1 MRRACGVHAVCMR
14 CAFGV
19 PTLHVSQV
27 TRVSEQEALQCEAY
41 ILLYER
47 QREPG
52 RRGGTAEGQSDGRG
66 DGRSEGRRGDGR
78 GEGRSKGRSKG
89 QAVDPGSRAETGSL
103 ARRTPHPLS
112 RKQPRRSS

>member
-1 MRRACGVHAVCMR
+1 MR
-14 CAFGV
+14 CTCGA
-19 PTLHVSQV
+19 PALHVSQV

-52 RRGGTAEGQSDGRG
+52 RGGGTAEEQGEGRSN
-66 DGRSEGRRGDGR
+66 GRSEGRRGDGR
-78 GEGRSKGRSKG
+78 GEGRSKGRAG
-89 QAVDPGSRAETGSL
+89 GGGERAESGSL
-103 ARRTPHPLS
+103 ARRTLHPLS

>member
-1 MRRACGVHAVCMR
+1 MQCTCGA
-14 CAFGV
+14 

-52 RRGGTAEGQSDGRG
+52 RGGGTAEEQGE
-66 DGRSEGRRGDGR
+66 GRSNGRNEGRRGDGR
-78 GEGRSKGRSKG
+78 GEGRSKGRSTG
-89 QAVDPGSRAETGSL
+89 HAGGGGERAESGSL
-103 ARRTPHPLS
+103 ARRTLHPLS

>member
-1 MRRACGVHAVCMR
+1 MR
-14 CAFGV
+14 CTCGA
-19 PTLHVSQV
+19 PALHVSQV

-52 RRGGTAEGQSDGRG
+52 RGGGTAEEQGEGRSN
-66 DGRSEGRRGDGR
+66 GRSEGRRGDGR

-89 QAVDPGSRAETGSL
+89 QAVDPGSRTETESL

>member
-1 MRRACGVHAVCMR
+1 MQCACGA
-14 CAFGV
+14 

-52 RRGGTAEGQSDGRG
+52 RGGGTAEEQGEGRSN
-66 DGRSEGRRGDGR
+66 GRSEGRRDDGR
-78 GEGRSKGRSKG
+78 GEGGSKGRSKG
-89 QAVDPGSRAETGSL
+89 RAEGGGERAETGSL
-103 ARRTPHPLS
+103 ARRTQHPLS